1 MKELIEFLTDREKR
15 FIKIILIV
23 FIFSF
28 IFFLFALLWPKNQ
41 AARLEAR
48 LSSQKKSLEKAQE
61 ARNKSE
67 QLWLQWSEAVQQ
79 LEELKKTWYYR
90 GEAGWRQ
97 IRIDLEE
104 IFHQSGIS
112 LPALQYNYHELEKGK
127 IRKISFNLRLRTTY
141 LTLRELLARLEAF
154 PRFLLLEDIDFQN
167 VGESGSNLDLRL
179 IISAYY
185 VY

>member
-1 MKELIEFLTDREKR
+1 MKELIEFLTDSEKKI
-15 FIKIILIV
+15 IKIILII

-28 IFFLFALLWPKNQ
+28 ILFLFALIWPKSQ

-48 LSSQKKSLEKAQE
+48 LNAQKRSLEKAQE
-61 ARNKSE
+61 ARDKSQ
-67 QLWLQWSEAVQQ
+67 QLWLQCSEAGRQ

-104 IFHQSGIS
+104 IFHQAGLS
-112 LPALQYNYHELEKGK
+112 LPALQYNYHDLEKGK
-127 IRKISFNLRLRTTY
+127 IRKISFNLRFRTTY
-141 LTLRELLARLEAF
+141 LTIRDLIARLEAF

-167 VGESGSNLDLRL
+167 VGEGGSNLDLRL
-179 IISAYY
+179 MIIAYY

>member
-1 MKELIEFLTDREKR
+1 MKELIEFLTDSEKKI
-15 FIKIILIV
+15 IKIILII

-28 IFFLFALLWPKNQ
+28 IFFLFALIWPKNQ

-48 LSSQKKSLEKAQE
+48 LNSQKKSLEKAKE
-61 ARNKSE
+61 ARDNSE
-67 QLWLQWSEAVQQ
+67 QLWLQWSQAVHQ
-79 LEELKKTWYYR
+79 LEELKKKWYYQ

-104 IFHQSGIS
+104 IFHQSGLS
-112 LPALQYNYHELEKGK
+112 LPALQYNYHDLEKGK

-141 LTLRELLARLEAF
+141 LTLRELMARLEVF

-167 VGESGSNLDLRL
+167 VGEGGGHLDLRL